1 MYDPSALENTL
12 AELGLVNQPAA
23 NEDSPVVTAMGSVSY
38 RRVSEDDLEDM
49 EPELFTFSQLTTEA
63 KQPRFKRGD
72 KIWVPDYDEQGEI
85 LDYVEAFV
93 VGLEIYPDEVM
104 YMLGFFDPSDNM
116 IDTNF
121 ESVTDDEAFA
131 ERPDLEQARKRAQGK
146 PKLSVVS

>member
-1 MYDPSALENTL
+1 MYEVADNRTSAQ
-12 AELGLVNQPAA
+12 ALGLSVAPAS
-23 NEDSPVVTAMGSVSY
+23 NEDSPVHTALGSVSY
-38 RRVSEDDLEDM
+38 RRVSEEDIEDM

-72 KIWVPDYDEQGEI
+72 KIWVPDYGDNGEI
-85 LDYVEAFV
+85 EDYIEAFV

-104 YMLGFFDPSDNM
+104 YMIGFFDPSDNM

-131 ERPDLEQARKRAQGK
+131 ERPDLEQVRKRAQGK
-146 PKLSVVS
+146 PKLSVV